1 MTVREFI
8 RTVWAGKWYVL
19 AAVLVVVAGA
29 TFYVQNQETVYRATA
44 TVQIT
49 SVQSSQGGDTPVQ
62 VTVTTGLDDVT
73 SEPVVT
79 QAADELGSPATPE
92 SVASSVTAEVASEDG
107 ALIAV
112 NAESLDP
119 DESVDTANAVATAY
133 VAQLSVLRDAQS
145 ADITAR
151 MQALS
156 EKLASVTARLGPD
169 PTNPLVLAEQDAIV
183 TEYKSLITQNNT
195 LSSITTPGVVATPAT
210 SAEPLGLGTPLV
222 LAIALLAG
230 LVAGI
235 GIAFARRGLDLHVR
249 TAAEASRLADAPVLA
264 ELYEVRAADKEFHR
278 SRTLPISSRVATPFT
293 ESIRELRTAVQVSL
307 GDTERIVVVVTAVD
321 PHAPRSF
328 IAANLAASFAL
339 SGRRTIAV
347 SGDLRRPQLDRILPP
362 PEGWSGGDNEL
373 RPTAV
378 HNLSVFPVPVEELDP
393 ADYLATAEARRLVD
407 DLRGQAD
414 VVVIDAPPVLAAAD
428 ATILGGYAH
437 GVVLLAAAGQTD
449 RAVLTEAAER
459 LRINNVP
466 LAGLALAGVKG
477 DRRMLYASTY
487 GADASAA
494 AARGP
499 EASPGGHKAAA
510 PQEPASPPVT
520 GAAPETSD
528 PTAEGTTALPE
539 ASPEVPERVPGS
551 IEDPVPAE
559 PTSTGATDDGHPVAT
574 STQDDAARTGLR
586 GPAERA
592 AAIDVARTSTGPDTT
607 EPVPPTI
614 GSHAQ
619 ATAPGTDDR
628 RARRAAPTVDA
639 GAPASPPTSHS
650 GGQGQAPGQGR
661 PLLSPEW
668 SKVPT
673 VVADQTEHRPATDE
687 EQQSGT
693 RRLPFRW

>member
-19 AAVLVVVAGA
+19 AAVLVVVAAA

-44 TVQIT
+44 TVQIA
-49 SVQSSQGGDTPVQ
+49 SVQSSQGGDTTVQ
-62 VTVTTGLDDVT
+62 VTVATGLDDVT

-79 QAADELGSPATPE
+79 QAADELGPPATSA
-92 SVASSVTAEVASEDG
+92 SVAGSVTAEVASEDG
-107 ALIAV
+107 TLVAV
-112 NAESLDP
+112 HAESLDP
-119 DESVDTANAVATAY
+119 DESIELANAVATAY

-145 ADITAR
+145 AEITTR

-195 LSSITTPGVVATPAT
+195 LSSIATPGVVATPAT

-235 GIAFARRGLDLHVR
+235 GIAFARRGLDLRVR
-249 TAAEASRLADAPVLA
+249 TAPEAARLADAPVLA

-278 SRTLPISSRVATPFT
+278 SGTLPISSRVATPFT

-307 GDTERIVVVVTAVD
+307 GDTARIVVVVTAVD

-362 PEGWSGGDNEL
+362 PVDWVGGENEL

-378 HNLSVFPVPVEELDP
+378 HNLHVFPVPVEELDP
-393 ADYLATAEARRLVD
+393 ADYLATAEARQLVD

-428 ATILGGYAH
+428 ATILGGYAN

-487 GADASAA
+487 GVEASAA
-494 AARGP
+494 VAGTP
-499 EASPGGHKAAA
+499 DASPAERTAAA
-510 PQEPASPPVT
+510 PRETQS
-520 GAAPETSD
+520 APEAGTTQRSSD
-528 PTAEGTTALPE
+528 PAEEGATTLPESLPE
-539 ASPEVPERVPGS
+539 AHGRAAGAVEGS
-551 IEDPVPAE
+551 ASAV
-559 PTSTGATDDGHPVAT
+559 PTSTVDTDDGRPAAR
-574 STQDDAARTGLR
+574 SAQDDRARTGLR

-592 AAIDVARTSTGPDTT
+592 AAIDVARPSPGLDVD
-607 EPVPPTI
+607 EPVAPTV
-614 GSHAQ
+614 GDHAQ
-619 ATAPGTDDR
+619 ATTPDADDR
-628 RARRAAPTVDA
+628 RARRAAPPVDA
-639 GAPASPPTSHS
+639 GASASPPTSHS